1 MLLKNKDHANDGT
14 EKVLL
19 YELEAL
25 DNHLKTHGGPFV
37 VGETVT
43 AKLYHLEIA
52 LGHFKEWPAP

>member
-1 MLLKNKDHANDGT
+1 MFLVT
-14 EKVLL
+14 VLYTRL
-19 YELEAL
+19 LEAL

-43 AKLYHLEIA
+43 ATDLNIAAKLYHLEIV

>member
-1 MLLKNKDHANDGT
+1 MFLVTVLYT
-14 EKVLL
+14 RLKVLL

-25 DNHLKTHGGPFV
+25 DNHLKTHGGPLV